1 MPILTLKFKESILK
15 EFDLQENKSLTIGR
29 NDSNDVVIENLGV
42 SGRHAKID
50 QVEGGLL
57 LTDLKSTN
65 GTFVN
70 EELVSS
76 AWLKHGDVILI
87 GKHTLALAYRE
98 GETRPESVPEG
109 MDQTM
114 IMDTEEYR
122 SLLQK
127 NIPKPAIQP
136 SAPEPSGNLFF
147 LAGGE
152 GEIELSKKLTKIGKN
167 PTCDIVVS
175 GFTVGKIAAT
185 ISKRPAGYYLS
196 YVGGMAKPKING
208 KIIKESAKLNEFD
221 VIEIGN
227 LKAEFIFQT

>member
-1 MPILTLKFKESILK
+1 MPTLTLKYKESSVREYDFQK
-15 EFDLQENKSLTIGR
+15 DKSLTIGR
-29 NDSNDVVIENLGV
+29 NDSNDVIIENLAV

-50 QVEGGLL
+50 QMEDGFL

-70 EELVSS
+70 ERLVSS
-76 AWLKHGDVILI
+76 HSLKHGDVIVI
-87 GKHTLALAYRE
+87 GKHTLVFAYRE
-98 GETRPESVPEG
+98 GEAQPEPVPEE

-127 NIPKPAIQP
+127 NIPKPVIQP
-136 SAPEPSGNLFF
+136 STTEPSGSLSF
-147 LAGGE
+147 LSGGE
-152 GEIELSKKLTKIGKN
+152 GEIELSKKLTKIGKS
-167 PTCDIVVS
+167 PTCDIVTS
-175 GFTVGKIAAT
+175 GLTVGKIAAT

-208 KIIKESAKLNEFD
+208 QIVKESAKLNEFD
-221 VIEIGN
+221 TIEIGP
-227 LKAEFIFQT
+227 LKAEFIFQK

>member
-1 MPILTLKFKESILK
+1 MPILTLKYKEDIVR
-15 EFDLQENKSLTIGR
+15 EFDFKENKSLTIGR

-50 QVEGGLL
+50 HMEGGFL

-76 AWLKHGDVILI
+76 AWLKHGDVIFI
-87 GKHTLALAYRE
+87 GKHTLDFAYGE
-98 GETRPESVPEG
+98 GETKPESVPEG

-122 SLLQK
+122 SLLEK
-127 NIPKPAIQP
+127 NIPEPAIQP
-136 SAPEPSGNLFF
+136 SAPEPSGNLSF

-152 GEIELSKKLTKIGKN
+152 GEIELSKKLTKIGK
-167 PTCDIVVS
+167 
-175 GFTVGKIAAT
+175 KIQ
-185 ISKRPAGYYLS
+185 
-196 YVGGMAKPKING
+196 
-208 KIIKESAKLNEFD
+208 E
-221 VIEIGN
+221 
-227 LKAEFIFQT
+227 